1 MSLIKYALMGVL
13 ALGSG
18 AALAEGGAERSKQ
31 FWENFRLSQEQVHGK
46 KDQAVATSDAQKR
59 KNAQQQVVKE

>member
-31 FWENFRLSQEQVHGK
+31 FWEKFRLSQEQIHGK
-46 KDQAVATSDAQKR
+46 QDQAVVSSDAQKR
-59 KNAQQQVVKE
+59 ANAQQSVVKE

>member
-31 FWENFRLSQEQVHGK
+31 FWEKFRLSQEQIHGK
-46 KDQAVATSDAQKR
+46 QDQAVASSEAQKR
-59 KNAQQQVVKE
+59 ANAQQQVVKE

>member
-46 KDQAVATSDAQKR
+46 KDQAVAKADAQKR
-59 KNAQQQVVKE
+59 ENLQQQVVKE

>member
-31 FWENFRLSQEQVHGK
+31 FWEKFRLSQEQIHGK
-46 KDQAVATSDAQKR
+46 QDQAVVSSDAQKR
-59 KNAQQQVVKE
+59 DNAQQRVVKE

>member
-18 AALAEGGAERSKQ
+18 AALAEGGAERSQQ
-31 FWENFRLSQEQVHGK
+31 FWEKFRLSQEQIHSN
-46 KDQAVATSDAQKR
+46 KDQAVASSDAPER
-59 KNAQQQVVKE
+59 ANAQQQVLKE

>member
-1 MSLIKYALMGVL
+1 MSLIKYALMAVL

-31 FWENFRLSQEQVHGK
+31 FWEKFRLSQEQIHGD
-46 KDQAVATSDAQKR
+46 KDQAIAKFAAQKR
-59 KNAQQQVVKE
+59 ENAQQQVAKE

>member
-1 MSLIKYALMGVL
+1 MSLIKYVLMGVL

-31 FWENFRLSQEQVHGK
+31 FWEKFRLSQEQIHGK
-46 KDQAVATSDAQKR
+46 QDQAVASSD
-59 KNAQQQVVKE
+59 AQQQVVKE